1 MTTEKRNE
9 KKLRETCKKLGGMA
23 IKLYSLS
30 LTGLP
35 DRMVLMPGGRIWFVE
50 LKSER
55 GKLSAMQS
63 FVHRFL
69 HNLGFKVEVLN
80 SGDALDN
87 FLENIKSE
95 KTKKMSYYTTA
106 GDNGIYNRQGDKIA
120 EVYDDHMRAYITSL
134 LNEQT
139 KVTNQ
144 TPNED
149 TE

>member
-9 KKLRETCKKLGGMA
+9 KKLRETCKKLGGIA
-23 IKLYSLS
+23 VKLYSLS

-55 GKLSAMQS
+55 GKLSAMQN

-69 HNLGFKVEVLN
+69 RNLGFKVEVLN

-95 KTKKMSYYTTA
+95 KMSYYTTA

-120 EVYDDHMRAYITSL
+120 EVVDDHMRAYITSL
-134 LNEQT
+134 LNEQE
-139 KVTNQ
+139 KVIN
-144 TPNED
+144 NED

>member
-1 MTTEKRNE
+1 MTTEKRIE
-9 KKLRETCKKLGGMA
+9 KKLRDACRKMGGIA

-87 FLENIKSE
+87 FLETIKSE
-95 KTKKMSYYTTA
+95 KMSYYTTA
-106 GDNGIYNRQGDKIA
+106 DDNGIYTWQGDKIA
-120 EVYDDHMRAYITSL
+120 EVYDEHMRAYITSL
-134 LNEQT
+134 LNEQK

-144 TPNED
+144 TPSED

>member
-9 KKLRETCKKLGGMA
+9 KKLRETCKKLGGIA
-23 IKLYSLS
+23 VKLYALS

-69 HNLGFKVEVLN
+69 RNLGFKVEVLN

-95 KTKKMSYYTTA
+95 KMSYYTTA

-120 EVYDDHMRAYITSL
+120 EVNDDHMRAYITIL
-134 LNEQT
+134 LNEQE
-139 KVTNQ
+139 KVTNNN
-144 TPNED
+144 NED

>member
-9 KKLRETCKKLGGMA
+9 KKLRETCKKLGGIA
-23 IKLYSLS
+23 VKLYALS

-55 GKLSAMQS
+55 GKLSAMQD

-69 HNLGFKVEVLN
+69 RNLGFKVEVI
-80 SGDALDN
+80 STGDDLDN
-87 FLENIKSE
+87 FFKNIKTE
-95 KTKKMSYYTTA
+95 KMSYYTTA
-106 GDNGIYNRQGDKIA
+106 GDNGIYNRQGDKVA
-120 EVYDDHMRAYITSL
+120 EVDDDHMREYITML

>member
-1 MTTEKRNE
+1 MIKMTTEKRNE
-9 KKLRETCKKLGGMA
+9 KKLREACKKLGGIA
-23 IKLYSLS
+23 VKLYTLS

-35 DRMVLMPGGRIWFVE
+35 DRMVLMPGGRVWFVE

-55 GKLSAMQS
+55 GKLSAMQD

-69 HNLGFKVEVLN
+69 RNLGFRVEVI
-80 SGDALDN
+80 STDDDLDN
-87 FLENIKSE
+87 FFKNIKTE
-95 KTKKMSYYTTA
+95 KMSYYTTA

-120 EVYDDHMRAYITSL
+120 EVGDDQMRAYITSL
-134 LNEQT
+134 LNEQE
-139 KVTNQ
+139 NQ

>member
-1 MTTEKRNE
+1 MTTEKRIE
-9 KKLRETCKKLGGMA
+9 KKLRDACRKMGGIA

-69 HNLGFKVEVLN
+69 RNLGFEVEVLN

-95 KTKKMSYYTTA
+95 KMSYYTTA
-106 GDNGIYNRQGDKIA
+106 DDNGIYTWQGDKIA
-120 EVYDDHMRAYITSL
+120 VVDDEHMRVYITSL